1 MVQSRATFR
10 AIVVIVLAVL
20 VLAESL
26 PDIRRVWLPLGIF
39 GVTGTDTDQVITGL
53 DENSPAVKAGLKI
66 GDRIDVAATDP
77 NRRFWLFSGTG
88 PETPVPGQQLTFAV
102 IHDGKRRYV
111 TMVSQPEGLTTTT
124 NVLLLLRELSLLLF
138 VGIGAAL
145 VLLRP
150 SIATWAFYFICLAIH
165 GAPSQVAGMSLG
177 VPWNYVTGIVSSTG
191 LLGSAG
197 LVGVVVFAALFL
209 HERSKGWRA
218 EVYRWAPLVWVVLA
232 ALNIYGWLGPG
243 WFGVPGKT
251 AFNLYLF
258 LEACLVAVAM
268 SAFVATYISARG
280 TDKQRIRW
288 VILGFGIALVSNLTV
303 AYLTTVIALPY
314 WLYASLLLI
323 PIVVPITV
331 AYAVIKHR
339 VIDVSF
345 VVSRAIVYGILTT
358 LIVGA
363 FSLVDWLFIDK
374 LKLVQL
380 GTIAEMGVAIAG
392 GFWFNGLHR
401 RVDSLIDAT
410 FFRERH
416 RAEVM
421 IARNA
426 AALPLAETP
435 ETVAHFLVDEPM
447 RAFSL
452 ASAALFRR
460 RHDGLYI
467 REASNGWEAD
477 TLLRLDHS
485 DEPLLLLARAENG
498 PLSLH
503 DHPWRTEHVPDGN
516 RRPILALPIVVRRE
530 LAAVVFYGGHLHGEA
545 LDPDE
550 IRIIAGLAPG
560 AAAAYD
566 HIEAEALR
574 KDNDAMKNEVDSL
587 RTRLAEIQIQP
598 A

>member
-1 MVQSRATFR
+1 M
-10 AIVVIVLAVL
+10 
-20 VLAESL
+20 
-26 PDIRRVWLPLGIF
+26 
-39 GVTGTDTDQVITGL
+39 
-53 DENSPAVKAGLKI
+53 
-66 GDRIDVAATDP
+66 
-77 NRRFWLFSGTG
+77 
-88 PETPVPGQQLTFAV
+88 
-102 IHDGKRRYV
+102 
-111 TMVSQPEGLTTTT
+111 
-124 NVLLLLRELSLLLF
+124 
-138 VGIGAAL
+138 
-145 VLLRP
+145 
-150 SIATWAFYFICLAIH
+150 
-165 GAPSQVAGMSLG
+165 
-177 VPWNYVTGIVSSTG
+177 
-191 LLGSAG
+191 
-197 LVGVVVFAALFL
+197 
-209 HERSKGWRA
+209 
-218 EVYRWAPLVWVVLA
+218 WVVLT

-243 WFGVPGKT
+243 WFGTPGKT

-426 AALPLAETP
+426 ALC
-435 ETVAHFLVDEPM
+435 
-447 RAFSL
+447 
-452 ASAALFRR
+452 RR

-467 REASNGWEAD
+467 REASNGWEPD

-503 DHPWRTEHVPDGN
+503 DHAWRTEHVPDGN

-530 LAAVVFYGGHLHGEA
+530 LAAIVFYGAHLHGEA
-545 LDPDE
+545 LVPMRSE
-550 IRIIAGLAPG
+550 
-560 AAAAYD
+560 
-566 HIEAEALR
+566 
-574 KDNDAMKNEVDSL
+574 SL
-587 RTRLAEIQIQP
+587 LVWQP
-598 A
+598 ALPQPTIASKPRR

>member
-1 MVQSRATFR
+1 
-10 AIVVIVLAVL
+10 
-20 VLAESL
+20 
-26 PDIRRVWLPLGIF
+26 
-39 GVTGTDTDQVITGL
+39 
-53 DENSPAVKAGLKI
+53 
-66 GDRIDVAATDP
+66 
-77 NRRFWLFSGTG
+77 
-88 PETPVPGQQLTFAV
+88 
-102 IHDGKRRYV
+102 
-111 TMVSQPEGLTTTT
+111 
-124 NVLLLLRELSLLLF
+124 
-138 VGIGAAL
+138 
-145 VLLRP
+145 
-150 SIATWAFYFICLAIH
+150 
-165 GAPSQVAGMSLG
+165 
-177 VPWNYVTGIVSSTG
+177 
-191 LLGSAG
+191 
-197 LVGVVVFAALFL
+197 
-209 HERSKGWRA
+209 
-218 EVYRWAPLVWVVLA
+218 VWVVLT

-243 WFGVPGKT
+243 WFGTPGKT
-251 AFNLYLF
+251 AFNLYRF

-380 GTIAEMGVAIAG
+380 VTIAEMGVAIAG

-452 ASAALFRR
+452 AYAALFRR

-467 REASNGWEAD
+467 REASNGWEPD

-503 DHPWRTEHVPDGN
+503 DHAWRTEHVPDGN

-530 LAAVVFYGGHLHGEA
+530 LAAIVFYGAHLHGEA

-550 IRIIAGLAPG
+550 VRIIAGLAAG

-566 HIEAEALR
+566 RIEAEALR
-574 KDNDAMKNEVDSL
+574 KDNEAMKNEVDSL